1 MKTLLLLL
9 LFFFFLFLLL
19 FFLKRTKGKEGFASA
34 PGSIVLIGDS
44 VLRNES
50 YVGKNESV
58 AAILTQLGRYH
69 VRNYAQDGATIQSTL
84 TQINHIPEN
93 NNNNN
98 GKDIPVVFLSVG
110 GNDMLQMRRKTEQ
123 KIQQLFDTYIG
134 VVQDLQ
140 NKFPNSSI
148 YLLNMYLPPD
158 PKFEESEKYVLQ
170 WNKLLAEMTCCK
182 VVDIY
187 SQLNTANDFTHQI
200 EPSFAGGKRIVGAML
215 LAI

>member
-1 MKTLLLLL
+1 MKTLLLILL
-9 LFFFFLFLLL
+9 LLLVLFLL
-19 FFLKRTKGKEGFASA
+19 KKPKGEEGFESSS
-34 PGSIVLIGDS
+34 PRSIVLIGDS
-44 VLRNES
+44 ILRNES

-69 VRNYAQDGATIQSTL
+69 VRNYAQDGATIQSTSI
-84 TQINHIPEN
+84 QINHIPLN
-93 NNNNN
+93 ND
-98 GKDIPVVFLSVG
+98 GKEIPVVFLSVG

-148 YLLNMYLPPD
+148 YLLNMYVPPD

-215 LAI
+215 LAM